1 MARFGK
7 SSTAPAHVRVRY
19 SGETSSTV
27 TYHHCVCLVTVC
39 LERFSKQAT
48 AKLKTGMT
56 RFGKSSTAPA
66 HVRVRYSRET
76 SSAVTYHVG
85 HLTLEIENYLES

>member
-1 MARFGK
+1 MIRFGK

-27 TYHHCVCLVTVC
+27 TYH
-39 LERFSKQAT
+39 
-48 AKLKTGMT
+48 
-56 RFGKSSTAPA
+56 
-66 HVRVRYSRET
+66 
-76 SSAVTYHVG
+76 VG